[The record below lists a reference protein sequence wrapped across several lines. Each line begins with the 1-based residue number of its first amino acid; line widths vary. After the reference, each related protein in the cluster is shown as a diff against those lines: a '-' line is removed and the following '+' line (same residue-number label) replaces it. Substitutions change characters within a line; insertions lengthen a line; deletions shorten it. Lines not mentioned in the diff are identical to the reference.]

1 MIPKIG
7 FGTWHIKSD
16 IAEDVVTNALK
27 NGYTHIDTASK
38 YNNEF
43 AVGRA
48 IKKKVIYQERKYL

>member
-1 MIPKIG
+1 MVPKIG

-27 NGYTHIDTASK
+27 SGYTHIDTASK

-43 AVGRA
+43 VVGRA
-48 IKKKVIYQERKYL
+48 IKK